1 MIKNYLSVITRS
13 SLSIAGTAIAV
24 VGAALFITLF
34 VIQNIGFRGG
44 PYLGIITYL
53 LLPAVVVAGLVLVP
67 VGIWRQVKREKSAVA
82 HGESTPGLPVIDL
95 NSARTRK
102 ALATF
107 GVLALIGA
115 VVLAVGTYKGVE
127 YMESVE
133 FCGTTCHT
141 VMQPEYTAFQRSPH
155 SRVACAD
162 CHIGAGADWFVKSKL
177 SGSWQ
182 LVAVTF
188 NLYPTPIPTPVHNL
202 RPARE
207 TCEECHWPT
216 KFAGD
221 KLRVRV
227 HYADD
232 EKNTE
237 MHNVLLVKIGGE
249 HGRTSSG
256 IHWHVDPG
264 VTIRYLTDDKRET
277 IYDVELTAKDGT
289 KKLFKPKD
297 PAPAGT
303 QWRTMDC
310 VDCHNRPTHIYRQP
324 QNEID
329 VALDQ
334 GTIDKTLPFI
344 KKEGLRAVQVEYPS
358 HEAAR
363 AGIAKDIAD
372 YYAKNYP
379 EVAAQQKDAVAA
391 AGKALGDIYAWNVFP
406 AMKVTWGT
414 YPNHLGHKDSPGC
427 FRCHD
432 KKHKTDDGDKISKDC
447 DTCHTILAEDE
458 EDPAILRT
466 LAGEEPEAAT
476 ATATDAPAAG
486 AAATTSAVAPA
497 AAGKPAG

>member
-13 SLSIAGTAIAV
+13 TLSIAGTAIAV

-53 LLPAVVVAGLVLVP
+53 LIPAVVVAGLVLVP
-67 VGIWRQVKREKSAVA
+67 VGIWRQKKREKSAVA
-82 HGESTPGLPVIDL
+82 HGETTPGLPVIDL

-207 TCEECHWPT
+207 TCEQCHWPT

-227 HYADD
+227 HYAED

-249 HGRTSSG
+249 HGRKSSG

-264 VTIRYLTDDKRET
+264 VTIRYLTDEKRET
-277 IYDVELTAKDGT
+277 IYDVELTTKDGT
-289 KKLFKPKD
+289 KKAVQAEGSRSGWHAVAHDGLRRLPQ
-297 PAPAGT
+297 PADAHLSPAAERDRRGP
-303 QWRTMDC
+303 
-310 VDCHNRPTHIYRQP
+310 RPGHDRQDAAVH
-324 QNEID
+324 QE
-329 VALDQ
+329 
-334 GTIDKTLPFI
+334 
-344 KKEGLRAVQVEYPS
+344 EGLRAVQVEYPS

-379 EVAAQQKDAVAA
+379 DVAAQKKDAIAA

-414 YPNHLGHKDSPGC
+414 YPNHLGHKESPGC

-458 EDPAILRT
+458 EDPAILRK
-466 LAGEEPEAAT
+466 LAGEEPVEAA
-476 ATATDAPAAG
+476 APAADAPAAD
-486 AAATTSAVAPA
+486 AAATTTSVKPEAAAPA
-497 AAGKPAG
+497 G

>member
-13 SLSIAGTAIAV
+13 TLSIAGTAIAV
-24 VGAALFITLF
+24 IGAALFITLF

-53 LLPAVVVAGLVLVP
+53 LIPAVVVVGLVLVP
-67 VGIWRQVKREKSAVA
+67 VGIWRQTKREKSAVA
-82 HGESTPGLPVIDL
+82 HGEPVPGLPVIDF

-107 GVLALIGA
+107 GFLALVGA

-141 VMQPEYTAFQRSPH
+141 VMQPEHTAYQRSPH

-182 LVAVTF
+182 LIAVTF

-202 RPARE
+202 RPARD

-221 KLRVRV
+221 RLRVRV
-227 HYADD
+227 HYAED

-237 MHNVLLVKIGGE
+237 LHNVLLVKVGGE
-249 HGRTSSG
+249 HGRRSSG
-256 IHWHVDPG
+256 IHWHVNPG
-264 VTIRYLTDDKRET
+264 VTIRYLTDEKRQT
-277 IYDVELTAKDGT
+277 IWDVEMTAQDGT

-297 PAPAGT
+297 PAPAT
-303 QWRTMDC
+303 AQWRTMDC
-310 VDCHNRPTHIYRQP
+310 IDCHNRPTHIFRMP
-324 QNEID
+324 ADEVD
-329 VALDQ
+329 GALDHAR
-334 GTIDKTLPFI
+334 IDKTLPFI
-344 KKEGLRAVQVEYPS
+344 KREGLRAVQVEYPS

-372 YYAKNYP
+372 FYAKNYP
-379 EVAAQQKDAVAA
+379 DIAAQKKDAVAA
-391 AGKALGDIYAWNVFP
+391 AGKALGDVYAWNVFP

-414 YPNHLGHKDSPGC
+414 YPNHLGHKESPGC

-432 KKHKTDDGDKISKDC
+432 KKHKTDEGDKISKDC

-458 EDPAILRT
+458 EDPAVLRT
-466 LAGEEPEAAT
+466 LAGEEPAAAT
-476 ATATDAPAAG
+476 ATAPDAPKAD